1 MVVCLSLIKEDEKE
15 CFIIYV
21 EEKLEYFL
29 EKGKILKFMNRLSL
43 RKNRIKERVEGIDI
57 CIVKRNYV

>member
-29 EKGKILKFMNRLSL
+29 VNGKILKFMNRLSL

>member
-43 RKNRIKERVEGIDI
+43 RKNRIKESVEGIDI
-57 CIVKRNYV
+57 CIVKRSYV

>member
-1 MVVCLSLIKEDEKE
+1 MVVCLSLIKEDEKDV
-15 CFIIYV
+15 FIIYV

-43 RKNRIKERVEGIDI
+43 RKNRIKESVEGIDI